1 MPIMAKK
8 KDKELEAA
16 ADLDLDEGGNE
27 PRVYELGFHIDP
39 ELPTEEVK
47 KVYQGLRSAVA
58 AAGEIVAEA
67 EPENIPLA
75 YTISRTETTGRRD
88 FNNAFFAWIA
98 YETKGEGHKAVTSA
112 ASEEKRIIRFIDVRT
127 DRDAAKHSQELHAM
141 RAQMP
146 EKVEGATDAE
156 LEAAVDTAAALV

>member
-1 MPIMAKK
+1 MAKK
-8 KDKELEAA
+8 KDQEVEALELDTEV
-16 ADLDLDEGGNE
+16 DENE

-47 KVYQGLRSAVA
+47 KTYKSIRDAIAAV
-58 AAGEIVAEA
+58 GEIVAEA
-67 EPENIPLA
+67 EPENIQLA

-88 FNNAFFAWIA
+88 FNSAFFAWIA
-98 YETKGEGHKAVTSA
+98 YETKGEGHIAVTTA

-127 DRDAAKHSQELHAM
+127 DREAAKHSQELQAM

-146 EKVEGATDAE
+146 VQEEGATDAE
-156 LEAAVDTAAALV
+156 LEAAVDTAAALA